1 MEPKTVLAVFEKDG
15 WRSEPAAV
23 RSRDCAP
30 ERCDA
35 YDLTKR
41 FGERVAEVYLE
52 GERNAVIRASAADD
66 CWDRKGYRCPRV

>member
-1 MEPKTVLAVFEKDG
+1 M
-15 WRSEPAAV
+15 

-41 FGERVAEVYLE
+41 VAEVYLE
-52 GERNAVIRASAADD
+52 GERNAVILASAADD